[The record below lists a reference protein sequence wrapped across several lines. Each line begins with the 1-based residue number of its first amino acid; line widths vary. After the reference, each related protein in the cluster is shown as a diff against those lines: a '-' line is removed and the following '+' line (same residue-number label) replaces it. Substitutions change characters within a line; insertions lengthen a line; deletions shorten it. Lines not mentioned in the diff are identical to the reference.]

1 MENEQKE
8 KIAIIRG
15 LQNINEG
22 ESEICPLCNLW
33 IHSGK
38 VSPNDCFCSVGV
50 IKNHF
55 NVARSTI

>member
-15 LQNINEG
+15 LDLQNINEG

-55 NVARSTI
+55 KLKI